1 MVICFDVI
9 KLEVEKFVKDVKEM
23 IENIFKNYE
32 KEFEVLC
39 KLVFSEISEGVL
51 VFDLVKEYEDMIEKL
66 EMENKILLKMLYD
79 FNKNIG
85 FGFMEEM

>member
-23 IENIFKNYE
+23 IENIYKNYE

-39 KLVFSEISEGVL
+39 KLVFSEISERVL

>member
-23 IENIFKNYE
+23 IDNIFKNYE